1 MSSGARTKMLPMAWM
16 YKPPQRRDGSD
27 YVQAALIAKES
38 NLSCSQLQVRADAL
52 RIDDQ
57 QVEGLMQDRIL
68 GSSAFLYK
76 KTQAAREI
84 SKRCNKRW
92 HTAVDTHW

>member
-1 MSSGARTKMLPMAWM
+1 MMVCTWDLSMSSGARTKMLPMAWLC
-16 YKPPQRRDGSD
+16 KPPQRSGGSG
-27 YVQAALIAKES
+27 YVQALIAKGS
-38 NLSCSQLQVRADAL
+38 NLSGSQLQVRADAL

-76 KTQAAREI
+76 KTQAAR
-84 SKRCNKRW
+84 
-92 HTAVDTHW
+92 